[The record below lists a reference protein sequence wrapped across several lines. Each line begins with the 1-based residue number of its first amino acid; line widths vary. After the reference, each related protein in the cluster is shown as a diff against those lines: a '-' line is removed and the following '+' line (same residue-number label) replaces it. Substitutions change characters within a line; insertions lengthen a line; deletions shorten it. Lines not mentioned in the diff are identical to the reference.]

1 MLLRWI
7 KIFEKISKTYIYQKK
22 KLCFSKFQSL
32 INQLK
37 YKTTRHF
44 PQSLTTKTRVLKYIE
59 QK

>member
-1 MLLRWI
+1 MD
-7 KIFEKISKTYIYQKK
+7 KNFEKISKTYIYQKK